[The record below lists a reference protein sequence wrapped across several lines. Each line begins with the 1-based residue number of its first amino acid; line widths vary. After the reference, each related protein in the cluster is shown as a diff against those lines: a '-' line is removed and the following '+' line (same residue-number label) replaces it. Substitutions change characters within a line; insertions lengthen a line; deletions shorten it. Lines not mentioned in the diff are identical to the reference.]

1 MSALLA
7 SFFEVSVLFSFL
19 PEINGTPC
27 LWMGPEEQENPPQ
40 WPSRTSA
47 VITLLVSRTGT
58 FIFLKK
64 GQTSASRSVERGE
77 LCLCL
82 MSMHLWQEEAH
93 HTDFF
98 LASRVSRSPLSLLFY
113 FPECKDLQPSRVQR
127 PLVAAPD
134 SVKEWGR
141 FLDRFWRDD
150 IFLMISYS
158 CVPCGI

>member
-27 LWMGPEEQENPPQ
+27 LWMGPEEQENSPQ

-98 LASRVSRSPLSLLFY
+98 WHPESPDLRFHFCFISQNAKTFSQVECSTPWWQHLTLWKNEEDFSTGFDAMIY
-113 FPECKDLQPSRVQR
+113 F
-127 PLVAAPD
+127 
-134 SVKEWGR
+134 
-141 FLDRFWRDD
+141 
-150 IFLMISYS
+150 
-158 CVPCGI
+158 